1 MAENK
6 ENRQRGLFKRKRAGV
21 ELTKEEVQR
30 IKAGRKKLRRE
41 MRQMG
46 IKSKK
51 EFELTA
57 SGLELYFDRNKRG
70 AGLLWF
76 LLGKGGWILLGA
88 GLVLVAALYA
98 FSLVSE
104 LKGHFTI
111 SLSDKLF
118 DRGFILSE
126 SENFDNPTGNLFATP
141 ATDVPCISI
150 LEIPEDITHLDGSNN
165 KKYFAYTFYIRN
177 GGEQATGYN
186 WQLNLNAQTNN
197 VSEATWIMIF
207 ENDQMTFYAKAGD
220 DGQSEMLP
228 AANDNTRGYEWAPLR
243 DRAKDPDAQYEIV
256 KNPHGEGHPD
266 MWRVKPIPFVSDTV
280 LIQGTY
286 PSLEPAQTTKYTVV
300 IWLEGDDPDCT
311 DELIG
316 GYMGLDLRITMIE

>member
-6 ENRQRGLFKRKRAGV
+6 ENRQRRPFKRKRAGV
-21 ELTKEEVQR
+21 VLTKDEVR
-30 IKAGRKKLRRE
+30 SIKQGRKKLRRE

-57 SGLELYFDRNKRG
+57 SGLGLYFDKNKRG

-88 GLVLVAALYA
+88 GLVLIAALYA
-98 FSLVSE
+98 FSLVTE

-111 SLSDKLF
+111 SLSDELF
-118 DRGFILSE
+118 KQGFTLSE
-126 SENFDNPTGNLFATP
+126 TADFNNPTGNLFATP
-141 ATDVPCISI
+141 ATEVPCISV
-150 LEIPEDITHLDGSNN
+150 LQIPEDIAQQDGSNN
-165 KKYFAYTFYIRN
+165 QHYFAYTFYIRN
-177 GGEQATGYN
+177 EGDAAAGYD
-186 WQLNLNAQTNN
+186 WQLNLNAQTKNL
-197 VSEATWIMIF
+197 SEAAWIMVF
-207 ENDQMTFYAKAGD
+207 ENDKMAFYAKAGD

-228 AANDNTRGYEWAPLR
+228 AAADNTRGYEWAPLR
-243 DRAKDPDAQYEIV
+243 DQAKDPDAQYEIIE
-256 KNPHGEGHPD
+256 NPRFPNS
-266 MWRVKPIPFVSDTV
+266 MWRIKPIPFVSDTV
-280 LIQGTY
+280 LIQDTY
-286 PSLEPAQTTKYTVV
+286 PSLEPMQVTKYTVV

-316 GYMGLDLRITMIE
+316 GYMGLDLRITMIEE